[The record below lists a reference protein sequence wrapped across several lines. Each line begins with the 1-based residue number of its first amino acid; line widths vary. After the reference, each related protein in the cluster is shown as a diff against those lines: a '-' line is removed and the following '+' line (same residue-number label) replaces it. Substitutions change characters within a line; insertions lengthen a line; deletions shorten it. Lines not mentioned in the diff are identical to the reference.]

1 MFRVSYAARS
11 SEVNIIIIT
20 FELEMMTEAARKTL
34 PENKHLDNWDYF
46 AILSHLVRI
55 LQY

>member
-34 PENKHLDNWDYF
+34 PENKHLDN
-46 AILSHLVRI
+46 
-55 LQY
+55 